1 MKPSLTR
8 SACICFSVRRC
19 LRGLPISVFSQP
31 ASFSEK
37 GSSLL
42 GRSGVANF
50 GSIVFA
56 ARCFDTVLRERP
68 VRRAISR
75 IDSFSRKCMRRM
87 MFKSPM
93 WITPLPPPLTAM
105 GEGSHGSLLSGNYA
119 LTRLSSG
126 WKSTPA
132 SSQPVPHGARPARRT
147 SAPFGYH
154 GSGHEGSSSA
164 TAVTMAFAMARPMG
178 KSPNNSDHRRRMHKH
193 GRGIAHFCQPCRKIG
208 FSCLKTL
215 YPCLHRPVIWL
226 VLGSGHESRVLC
238 LGPRQGLAGGAFDCK
253 NRGLFLS
260 LGVDDFTVRHF
271 ESS

>member
-42 GRSGVANF
+42 GRSGAANF

-93 WITPLPPPLTAM
+93 WITPLPPPLTVM

-126 WKSTPA
+126 WKSTPHQA
-132 SSQPVPHGARPARRT
+132 HKPTYALFVHLVAVFGLTRPHWGPGPCNCADARSSDGRQGKACRGTARR
-147 SAPFGYH
+147 S
-154 GSGHEGSSSA
+154 
-164 TAVTMAFAMARPMG
+164 TAVSHVAATGSRAMANARFWSV
-178 KSPNNSDHRRRMHKH
+178 SPC
-193 GRGIAHFCQPCRKIG
+193 GI
-208 FSCLKTL
+208 
-215 YPCLHRPVIWL
+215 W
-226 VLGSGHESRVLC
+226 
-238 LGPRQGLAGGAFDCK
+238 
-253 NRGLFLS
+253 
-260 LGVDDFTVRHF
+260 
-271 ESS
+271 

>member
-1 MKPSLTR
+1 MLAKAADDLLIRRSCARHSPASRSGGPWAAAEKKIPSQV
-8 SACICFSVRRC
+8 SPSVR
-19 LRGLPISVFSQP
+19 Q
-31 ASFSEK
+31 
-37 GSSLL
+37 
-42 GRSGVANF
+42 
-50 GSIVFA
+50 
-56 ARCFDTVLRERP
+56 
-68 VRRAISR
+68 R
-75 IDSFSRKCMRRM
+75 I
-87 MFKSPM
+87 
-93 WITPLPPPLTAM
+93 
-105 GEGSHGSLLSGNYA
+105 
-119 LTRLSSG
+119 
-126 WKSTPA
+126 PA